1 MNRLVTLAASG
12 FIAAGLAILPVS
24 AFAQA
29 GIAGTPGSAGAP
41 GSAGK
46 TVVTAPS
53 AKAKV
58 APAAKKPVK
67 APAHKVSGTHQTTHK
82 AA

>member
-1 MNRLVTLAASG
+1 MNRLVTLAFSG

-24 AFAQA
+24 AFAQG
-29 GIAGTPGSAGAP
+29 GIAGAP
-41 GSAGK
+41 GSTGK

-67 APAHKVSGTHQTTHK
+67 APAHKVSATHQTTHK